1 VYVPG
6 YGGCFLRTL
15 FLAGRWRIFYAYT
28 AQASFES
35 LQRGR
40 GATMRISTPYIKLDS
55 LLKAENAVSSGGE
68 AKAMISEGYISVNDE
83 VEFRRGRKLY
93 PGDRIVYGR
102 KTFIIESS

>member
-1 VYVPG
+1 MGAVFSVP
-6 YGGCFLRTL
+6 F

-28 AQASFES
+28 AQTSFES
-35 LQRGR
+35 LQSVR
-40 GATMRISTPYIKLDS
+40 GATMQISTPYIKLDS

-68 AKAMISEGYISVNDE
+68 AKAMISEGYISVNGE

-102 KTFIIESS
+102 KTFIIEPA